1 MRLRTACGTSSR
13 TPSARRLPE
22 TVVPLSYS
30 QDVADRITW
39 TDEAA
44 AHMLARHGVTGEV
57 LADPALR
64 RLTPYP
70 QSRVRATALVGW
82 SPSAQRVLL
91 VVVYRDLAGAL
102 HGING
107 WPARGRWLRDYWE
120 GARR

>member
-30 QDVADRITW
+30 QDVA
-39 TDEAA
+39 
-44 AHMLARHGVTGEV
+44 V

-91 VVVYRDLAGAL
+91 EVVYRGLAGAL